1 MQRNTFFK
9 EKDESNLDGTV
20 FKSSK
25 KIKADDYTPAVFK
38 STF

>member
-25 KIKADDYTPAVFK
+25 KTKADDYTPAVFK